1 MALLGYGLWQRKYG
15 GSQDVIGHAI
25 NLDNQSY
32 TVIGVLPKGYELLQ
46 QSPDVVVAMGPW
58 ASKLPDD
65 RSWHPGIYRYCA
77 SESTECRLS
86 QARAEMS
93 TIAKRLLEKYP
104 ADNIAL
110 DAVVNPMHEQLV
122 SQAKPALVTLLGAVI
137 FVLLIAC
144 GNIANLMLTRA
155 TARRREISIR
165 ISLGASDWQ
174 IIKQLVME
182 GLLLSLMGA
191 IAGVGAGLCA
201 DAVADPPGRHFFASR
216 NRCAHRCSRAAVYGG
231 SVDLR
236 RSLLR
241 SGSSRARAPQ
251 RSALDSE

>member
-1 MALLGYGLWQRKYG
+1 MIARGTRA
-15 GSQDVIGHAI
+15 SIAI
-25 NLDNQSY
+25 ARLKP
-32 TVIGVLPKGYELLQ
+32 GV
-46 QSPDVVVAMGPW
+46 S
-58 ASKLPDD
+58 
-65 RSWHPGIYRYCA
+65 
-77 SESTECRLS
+77 LS

-122 SQAKPALVTLLGAVI
+122 SQAKPALMTLLGAVI

-191 IAGVGAGLCA
+191 VAGVGLAYALMPSLLHIAGGRLC
-201 DAVADPPGRHFFASR
+201 RRERMCTSIFT
-216 NRCAHRCSRAAVYGG
+216 CCC
-231 SVDLR
+231 LR
-236 RSLLR
+236 RCCRSAPAYS
-241 SGSSRARAPQ
+241 SGSRRQGTCA
-251 RSALDSE
+251 